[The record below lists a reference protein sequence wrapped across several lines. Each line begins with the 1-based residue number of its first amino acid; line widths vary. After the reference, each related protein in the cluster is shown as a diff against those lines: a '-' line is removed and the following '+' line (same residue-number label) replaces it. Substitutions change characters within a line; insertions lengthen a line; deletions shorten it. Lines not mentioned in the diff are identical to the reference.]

1 MEQKN
6 LSSSELPFF
15 ARYLEGQ
22 DYPSAQT
29 DVKAGFPG
37 GTQKTPTDI
46 DEAHTMK
53 YPSDGDD
60 NPPAI

>member
-1 MEQKN
+1 MEKN
-6 LSSSELPFF
+6 DSSKSELPFF

-22 DYPSAQT
+22 DYPAVQT
-29 DVKAGFPG
+29 DVKAGIPG
-37 GTQKTPTDI
+37 GTNKYPTDI

-60 NPPAI
+60 NPPTI